1 MSDPSDQ
8 NEPGDQPEAGDQPD
22 QAGDHADQAEAEAG
36 DQAEHG
42 DLGPMPEP
50 QIEPGEPAPG
60 GADAVGDGP
69 HAGTDTPDLSLRD
82 NPAVDDV
89 ALPEE
94 MKEGEDTSTQATR
107 DEEPMSGERES
118 PA

>member
-1 MSDPSDQ
+1 MSDARDQSDPSD
-8 NEPGDQPEAGDQPD
+8 A
-22 QAGDHADQAEAEAG
+22 AE
-36 DQAEHG
+36 QT

-50 QIEPGEPAPG
+50 EIEPGDPAPG

-69 HAGTDTPDLSLRD
+69 HERPATPDLSTRD

-89 ALPEE
+89 SLPDE

-107 DEEPMSGERES
+107 DEEPISGERES

>member
-1 MSDPSDQ
+1 MSDASNQGDADDQ
-8 NEPGDQPEAGDQPD
+8 T
-22 QAGDHADQAEAEAG
+22 
-36 DQAEHG
+36 
-42 DLGPMPEP
+42 DLGPRPEP
-50 QIEPGEPAPG
+50 KIEPGEPAPG

-69 HAGTDTPDLSLRD
+69 HEGPATPDLSLRD

-89 ALPEE
+89 SLPDE

-107 DEEPMSGERES
+107 DEEPMSGDRES